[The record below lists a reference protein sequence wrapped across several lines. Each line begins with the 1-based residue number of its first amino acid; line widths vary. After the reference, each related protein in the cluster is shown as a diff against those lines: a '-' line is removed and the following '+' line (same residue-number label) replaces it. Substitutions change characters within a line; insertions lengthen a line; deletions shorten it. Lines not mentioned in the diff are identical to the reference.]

1 MMSETDFMRY
11 ISAFNRGDSEEYGS
25 YYSPS
30 IAFRNGAGAEL
41 EGPDAI
47 ISYYEA
53 LKGRIARKME
63 VRCVIAGEMAICAAL
78 HSRFEILSPSEEF
91 AGQTLSKGDRVLLDS
106 MALYELQD
114 GRFARIGAKSIAR
127 QIIPAGEAR

>member
-1 MMSETDFMRY
+1 MMSETEFKRY
-11 ISAFNRGDSEEYGS
+11 ISAFNTGDSTKYRL

-30 IAFRNGAGAEL
+30 IAFRNGAGVEL
-41 EGPDAI
+41 EGPNAI

-53 LKGRIARKME
+53 LRGRIARTME
-63 VRCVIAGEMAICAAL
+63 VRCVIAGEMALCAAL

-106 MALYELQD
+106 MALYELED
-114 GRFARIGAKSIAR
+114 GRFARINAKSISR
-127 QIIPAGEAR
+127 QIIRAGEA